1 MSTPTSSPQQT
12 SPVTTARLSQPA
24 PCPIACRQVYERRC
38 AGDPLY
44 AVLSSNN
51 AAVLNPHVSGIMQ
64 LIERRGTLRSVT
76 MKTFQRVLASNDTI
90 AKHAI
95 ILMAL
100 HAEPAFREYWAE
112 RGNER
117 VVAEYT
123 LNVLPKYVQAVLTG
137 HFENM
142 KTFVREVRSEYMMM

>member
-1 MSTPTSSPQQT
+1 MSATTSPTPTS
-12 SPVTTARLSQPA
+12 ARLSQPA
-24 PCPIACRQVYERRC
+24 PCPIECRKVYERRC
-38 AGDPLY
+38 QGDPLY

-100 HAEPAFREYWAE
+100 HAEQAFREYWAQ

-117 VVAEYT
+117 IVAEFT
-123 LNVLPKYVQAVLTG
+123 LNALPKHVHAVLTG
-137 HFENM
+137 HYQDV
-142 KTFVREVRSEYMMM
+142 KSFVRAARCEYMHM